1 MTFLLSINGE
11 LPSETSLVSLKSD
24 FGLTSDQVRQL
35 VDSGDEL
42 TLSDGRRITIDIA
55 LDKRS

>member
-11 LPSETSLVSLKSD
+11 LPSETSLISLKD
-24 FGLTSDQVRQL
+24 NFGLTSDQVRQL

-42 TLSDGRRITIDIA
+42 TLADGRRITIDIA
-55 LDKRS
+55 LDKRG

>member
-11 LPSETSLVSLKSD
+11 LPSETSLISLKDNFS
-24 FGLTSDQVRQL
+24 LTSDQVRQL

-42 TLSDGRRITIDIA
+42 TLADGRRITIDIA
-55 LDKRS
+55 LDKRG

>member
-11 LPSETSLVSLKSD
+11 LPSETSLISLKD
-24 FGLTSDQVRQL
+24 NFGLTSDQVRQL

-42 TLSDGRRITIDIA
+42 ILADGRRITIDIA
-55 LDKRS
+55 LDKRG